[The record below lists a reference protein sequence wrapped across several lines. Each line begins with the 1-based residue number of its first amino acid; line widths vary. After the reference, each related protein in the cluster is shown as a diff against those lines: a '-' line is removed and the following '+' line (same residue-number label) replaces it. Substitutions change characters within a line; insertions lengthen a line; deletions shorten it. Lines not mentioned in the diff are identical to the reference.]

1 MVDTSS
7 DGLFRDELLGKL
19 VDLLVDLGPG
29 AKLPNEREQAELLGV
44 SRTALRDRLS
54 RLESMGVVK
63 RRAGAGTF
71 VHKLSAA
78 PIADSIALGFRTSNI
93 PPASIQAVRH
103 GLERQAAIEATRT
116 DHIDHM
122 SLARM
127 AVAVDR
133 MDSSETSSELREADS
148 EFHLAL
154 LAASGSQALIFFSD
168 ILQRVTDVTLQA
180 VELAEER
187 EIMRRLHRN
196 IYEAVRNRDSVKAT
210 EAIDEHFAWLKR
222 LTALRD

>member
-1 MVDTSS
+1 
-7 DGLFRDELLGKL
+7 
-19 VDLLVDLGPG
+19 
-29 AKLPNEREQAELLGV
+29 
-44 SRTALRDRLS
+44 
-54 RLESMGVVK
+54 
-63 RRAGAGTF
+63 
-71 VHKLSAA
+71 
-78 PIADSIALGFRTSNI
+78 
-93 PPASIQAVRH
+93 
-103 GLERQAAIEATRT
+103 
-116 DHIDHM
+116 
-122 SLARM
+122 M